1 MSYTGAT
8 ARIDHHQRR
17 ARAKLP
23 AWASALAL
31 VISTMAVMLTFM
43 LAGFGL
49 YAALRIAHGFGAAV
63 EHTASSG
70 VADTWTRSRP
80 IEAGVV
86 PQPILPPVLARS
98 DPGDTDSGSE
108 TQRASEVSAPSS
120 GVAPAPAPPSEAYVP
135 SVSVEPAPQP
145 APSVVSADGVK
156 SIAKPKPAPAS
167 STKGAKP
174 SGVSQGKPHP
184 PARRRVVQK
193 LSPRTAPQTTT
204 FGFTANQFQT
214 TANTWQAQATSH
226 ARQVQTTAA
235 PRQRAAPA
243 ASPFQ
248 PMFNPP

>member
-49 YAALRIAHGFGAAV
+49 YAALRIAHGFGAGV

-108 TQRASEVSAPSS
+108 TPRPSEVTAPSS
-120 GVAPAPAPPSEAYVP
+120 GAAPAPAPPSEAHV
-135 SVSVEPAPQP
+135 SVASVEPAPQP
-145 APSVVSADGVK
+145 APSVVSAEGVK
-156 SIAKPKPAPAS
+156 SIAKPKPAPAP
-167 STKGAKP
+167 STKSAKP
-174 SGVSQGKPHP
+174 SGAAKAKPHLQ
-184 PARRRVVQK
+184 AKRRVVQK
-193 LSPRTAPQTTT
+193 LSPRTVPQTTT

-214 TANTWQAQATSH
+214 KTNIWQPQATSN

-235 PRQRAAPA
+235 PRQRAAVTS
-243 ASPFQ
+243 SPFQ